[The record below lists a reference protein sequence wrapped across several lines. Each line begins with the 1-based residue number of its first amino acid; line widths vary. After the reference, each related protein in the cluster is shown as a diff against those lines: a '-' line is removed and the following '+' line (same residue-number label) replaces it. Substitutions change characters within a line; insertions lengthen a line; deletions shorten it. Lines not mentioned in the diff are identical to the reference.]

1 MTTRATTQCDECGS
15 PFFKDSS
22 TMMGLCPECAHV
34 LYGYPP
40 CVHSFDDV
48 GICTRCGWDPKP
60 TKWTI
65 ATTSRATDS
74 TATGEGCSDIPCGIN
89 LGIHSMVYGR

>member
-34 LYGYPP
+34 VYGYPP
-40 CVHSFDDV
+40 CVHAFDDV
-48 GICTRCGWDPKP
+48 GVCTLCGWDQ
-60 TKWTI
+60 
-65 ATTSRATDS
+65 SRS
-74 TATGEGCSDIPCGIN
+74 TYIEKVLEERANS
-89 LGIHSMVYGR
+89 R